1 MAFNKRNTSNT
12 SEESTASNARESRT
26 TIAYVNLSIPTRS
39 GPSTK
44 IANDLTIRLF
54 AENPGHAALV
64 DAIKEGHVSEE
75 QAAKMIVASISLAR
89 DPDEPIDLDWSH
101 IGL

>member
-12 SEESTASNARESRT
+12 SEESNASNAREPRT

-54 AENPGHAALV
+54 AENPGHVALV

>member
-1 MAFNKRNTSNT
+1 MAFNKRTTSNAAQET
-12 SEESTASNARESRT
+12 TTANDRTPRT

-44 IANDLTIRLF
+44 IASDLTIRLYQ
-54 AENPGHAALV
+54 ENPGHAALV
-64 DAIKEGHVSEE
+64 DAIREGNVTEE

-89 DPDEPIDLDWSH
+89 DPDEPIELDWSL
-101 IGL
+101 IGF

>member
-1 MAFNKRNTSNT
+1 MAFNKRSSNT
-12 SEESTASNARESRT
+12 AQETSTGSTEREPRT

-44 IANDLTIRLF
+44 IAGDLTLRLF

-64 DAIKEGHVSEE
+64 DAIKDGHVTPE
-75 QAAKMIVASISLAR
+75 QASKMIVASISLAR
-89 DPDEPIDLDWSH
+89 DPDEPIELDWAH
-101 IGL
+101 IGM